1 MPKSRKLEALQTR
14 LNQIRA
20 QPHAE
25 TAAAELRE
33 ILESKEAI
41 AIAQAARI
49 IRDANLKTLLP
60 ALCDS
65 FARLIQSAS
74 IDPSC
79 LGKQAIID
87 ALYGLEYPDFEPFL
101 AGIRHRQPEPAW
113 NGQVDTAAGL
123 RAVAALGLV
132 RVNYPDVMSE
142 LADLLADPALEA
154 RVGAGRACGYSES
167 PAAVPLL
174 RLRVQLGDEA
184 AVLAECFA
192 ALLRLAPEPS
202 LPLVGRALGSSS
214 QLFRDQSRDQS
225 RDQCREVS
233 ETAALALGESR
244 LPAALPI
251 LQQWW
256 RSTPD
261 RDLRQTGLLAIA
273 MLRQAEAI
281 EFLLSLVA
289 QAPLPDM
296 QAAVAALGIYTEDR
310 ELTAKI
316 QTLLAERT

>member
-1 MPKSRKLEALQTR
+1 MPKSRKLEVLQTH

-25 TAAAELRE
+25 TAAEGLRE
-33 ILESKEAI
+33 ALESKEAI

-49 IRDANLKTLLP
+49 IRDANLQSLLP
-60 ALCDS
+60 ALRDS
-65 FARLIQSAS
+65 FERLMQNSA

-87 ALYGLEYPDFEPFL
+87 ALYCLEYPDFEPFL
-101 AGIRHRQPEPAW
+101 AGIRHRQPEAAW
-113 NGQVDTAAGL
+113 GGQADTAAGL
-123 RAVAALGLV
+123 RAVSALGLV

-167 PAAVPLL
+167 PTSVPLL

-192 ALLRLAPEPS
+192 ALLRLAPESS
-202 LPLVGRALGSSS
+202 LPLVGRALSQSS
-214 QLFRDQSRDQS
+214 QPSRDPS
-225 RDQCREVS
+225 RDVS

-273 MLRQAEAI
+273 MLRQTEAI

-289 QAPLPDM
+289 QAALPDM
-296 QAAVAALGIYTEDR
+296 EAAMAALGIYAEDR
-310 ELTAKI
+310 ELAAKI
-316 QTLLAERT
+316 QALLAERGSKPKL